1 MRIDPVNKPEHY
13 TFGKY
18 ECIDVM
24 LEVFGVEAVK
34 AFCRLNALKYQW
46 RAEHKNGTEDI
57 EKAVWYLNK
66 YLELEKAEQEPNY
79 HE

>member
-1 MRIDPVNKPEHY
+1 MMNDPVNKPEHY

-24 LEVFGVEAVK
+24 IEVFGVEAVK
-34 AFCRLNALKYQW
+34 MFCRLNAWKYQW
-46 RAEHKNGTEDI
+46 RADHKNGTEDI
-57 EKAVWYLNK
+57 EKADWYLRK
-66 YLELEKAEQEPNY
+66 YLELEKQREQNY

>member
-1 MRIDPVNKPEHY
+1 MNDPVNNPPHY

-24 LEVFGVEAVK
+24 LEVFGIEAVK
-34 AFCRLNALKYQW
+34 VFCRLNAWKYQW
-46 RAEHKNGTEDI
+46 RSDHKGHTEDI

>member
-1 MRIDPVNKPEHY
+1 MINDPVNKPAHY

-34 AFCRLNALKYQW
+34 AFCRLNA
-46 RAEHKNGTEDI
+46 
-57 EKAVWYLNK
+57 
-66 YLELEKAEQEPNY
+66 
-79 HE
+79 